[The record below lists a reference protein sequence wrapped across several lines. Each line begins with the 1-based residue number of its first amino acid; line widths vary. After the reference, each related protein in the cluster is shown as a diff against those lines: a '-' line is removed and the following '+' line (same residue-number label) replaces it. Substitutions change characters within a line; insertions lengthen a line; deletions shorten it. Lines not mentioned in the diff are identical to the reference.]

1 MDDSLKAQRLL
12 PYVDYEITMKVSK
25 SKTNS
30 LNTVFKKN
38 TNFSFWL
45 DTAIFDQK
53 EFFITDRKRI
63 NRQLEEI
70 IRFFG
75 GTVVNTAT

>member
-1 MDDSLKAQRLL
+1 MNKVPFVSAKWMDDSLKAQRLL

-25 SKTNS
+25 T
-30 LNTVFKKN
+30 
-38 TNFSFWL
+38 
-45 DTAIFDQK
+45 IFDQK